1 MCSRQGWSKLNL
13 KCQIVQDKNEQRDPT
28 LRNSWSP
35 GIRSIFQEISTQKYL
50 HKRRQRVSQSFTKKK
65 IFVSQKSGCHVTFP
79 QVAEVANIMQ
89 NNVEKLLERWSS
101 SSPLL
106 SASASP
112 SHYHHHHHRN
122 HQGGKTTRDGIS
134 RWETWTRN
142 RHLPSRSSH
151 PSSHPQ

>member
-1 MCSRQGWSKLNL
+1 MIKIKFEMPNCSRQEWAKRPNSPKQLEPRY
-13 KCQIVQDKNEQRDPT
+13 QIYLP
-28 LRNSWSP
+28 RNINP
-35 GIRSIFQEISTQKYL
+35 KIFTQK
-50 HKRRQRVSQSFTKKK
+50 KTKGFTKFHKKK
-65 IFVSQKSGCHVTFP
+65 ICVSQKSGCHVTFP

-106 SASASP
+106 SASPSP